1 MTPSTVS
8 THRNVTGFS
17 GNEIYC
23 LRKLGYAP
31 GQICLGNSV
40 IALGVARGIGAGLS
54 NLAGGEV
61 TEITQLVNDGRRDA
75 YARLINELKHCG
87 GTAMA
92 GVSFDLINHGTNLE
106 FIALGSCVQAASGP
120 APVFTTAADA
130 QELYCQLDSGFQPR
144 SFVFGNVAY
153 SIGLGGSVTGA
164 FRGLVRGEVP
174 QYTQIFD
181 HTRHLALERLKETAK
196 HFKANAVI
204 GIRTTIMPLLGAQE
218 MLMMGTASSHPALAA
233 HADDPVTSD
242 LTNEELWNIV
252 NMGYLPVSLVMG
264 VSVYSL
270 GLASGIA
277 ASLKSLIGGNVQG
290 LTNLLYE
297 AREKAF
303 DRIQIAA
310 EKCGADEVVG
320 VKTNIYDLGGGLVEF
335 MVIGTAIKKFADVTT
350 RNQALI
356 PQAIIKDQETL
367 IDSTSATNLGQSSA
381 ASAKKTQGGP
391 IVIIITLLILGFYA
405 FNFLHIFR

>member
-1 MTPSTVS
+1 MTAS
-8 THRNVTGFS
+8 THRKVTGFS
-17 GNEIYC
+17 GNEIFC

-40 IALGVARGIGAGLS
+40 VALGVARGIGAGLS

-61 TEITQLVNDGRRDA
+61 TEITQLVNEGRRNA
-75 YARLINELKHCG
+75 YARLVDEVKQCG
-87 GTAMA
+87 GTALA
-92 GVSFDLINHGTNLE
+92 GVSFDLVNHGTNVE
-106 FIALGSCVQAASGP
+106 FIALGSCVEPLSGAAP
-120 APVFTTAADA
+120 AFTTSADA

-181 HTRHLALERLKETAK
+181 QTRHLALERLKTTAK

-233 HADDPVTSD
+233 YADDPVTSD

-252 NMGYLPVSLVMG
+252 NMGYLPISLVMG

-277 ASLKSLIGGNVQG
+277 ASLKSLVGGNVQG
-290 LTNLLYE
+290 LTDLLYE

-303 DRIQIAA
+303 DRVQVAA
-310 EKCGADEVVG
+310 DKCGADEVVG

-335 MVIGTAIKKFADVTT
+335 MVIGTAIKKFSNVTT
-350 RNQALI
+350 ANQTLI
-356 PQAIIKDQETL
+356 TQAIIKDRETL
-367 IDSTSATNLGQSSA
+367 VDSTGATSLGQGAA
-381 ASAKKTQGGP
+381 ASAKKTQSGP
-391 IVIIITLLILGFYA
+391 IVIIVTVLIIAFYA
-405 FNFLHIFR
+405 FNFLPIFR